1 MRALL
6 LCIALLHQNKKKSL
20 STLVASRRAAEVTLS
35 LIIVSA
41 ASRWHDDAMA
51 EVQWRLVDSWFGVG
65 PSSRD
70 SPAGFR
76 G

>member
-1 MRALL
+1 
-6 LCIALLHQNKKKSL
+6 
-20 STLVASRRAAEVTLS
+20 LVASRRAAEVTLG
-35 LIIVSA
+35 LITVSA
-41 ASRWHDDAMA
+41 ASRWHDAMA
-51 EVQWRLVDSWFGVG
+51 EVQRLVDSWFGVG

>member
-1 MRALL
+1 
-6 LCIALLHQNKKKSL
+6 
-20 STLVASRRAAEVTLS
+20 LVASRCAAEVTLG
-35 LIIVSA
+35 LISVSD

-51 EVQWRLVDSWFGVG
+51 EVQRLADSWFGVG

>member
-1 MRALL
+1 M
-6 LCIALLHQNKKKSL
+6 
-20 STLVASRRAAEVTLS
+20 VASRRAAEVTLS

-51 EVQWRLVDSWFGVG
+51 EVQRLVDSWFGVG